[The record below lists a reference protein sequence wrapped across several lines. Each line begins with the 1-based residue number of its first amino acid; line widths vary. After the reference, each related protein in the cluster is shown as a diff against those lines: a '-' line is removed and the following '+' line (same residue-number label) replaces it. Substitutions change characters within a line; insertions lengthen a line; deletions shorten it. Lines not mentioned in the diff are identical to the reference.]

1 MACIRELSAMLVCLM
16 GEHEKSIRAL
26 EGMSSLSRRHSA
38 IATMSQKASGKAS
51 RTLHIVK
58 MFVGSG
64 Q

>member
-1 MACIRELSAMLVCLM
+1 MLVCLM

-26 EGMSSLSRRHSA
+26 EGMPSLSRRHSA